1 MMKNL
6 EKRWILLIWS
16 MIAIFVITFTPIIS
30 SDTYSTQTETL
41 DTFLF
46 LESTAH
52 GKMKERLSLDKNVQ
66 LDSQDKLPAS
76 MNQYDGLILID
87 YVPSSSEIS
96 QIQTFSQNG
105 GGVLIITG
113 PDLTKNASLLLALNL
128 ITNTKGQVI
137 GTSTL
142 PRPSDLKHPIISNIE
157 WNSVPSVFNITTF
170 TLSTHSSAIIEDS
183 NGEALIF
190 RTETNILVITIWPE
204 ERHNTEFL
212 LWPYAN
218 YLFRLSELD
227 TIRAESSKIPSYAD
241 WEYSPVPHLF
251 DTIYLGIGVLFI
263 SLISLGGFLYSR
275 KYSQKNPILKEDLG
289 ALSQEI
295 EVNTD
300 WEDIGMHRQISG
312 FLVQLFIGMLIILP
326 NAIMTSLVF
335 PLLILPSP
343 QAVGFYDFTYH
354 FFEALWL
361 IFDLGTAT
369 VLVKFFSEHRVER
382 PQQAVKYIQVFIW
395 YQVLSGLIQ
404 LFFIS
409 FIGSFIFPRTFLA
422 HMSWV
427 FVTHAF
433 FQWPAFFIVFLLI
446 FRAMNRL
453 DLFQILNILV
463 YGIFTITLQYL
474 VIVLFRV
481 ILGSNII
488 FGDSLAGAIGYSI
501 GNYIVRL
508 AAFLTG
514 LWMFKRLGFSVR
526 NLFRIDFSWAE
537 IKESLSFGAKW
548 VGGNMW
554 VPLGWFLQVFLLA
567 EFLPNYT
574 EQQGYFSIAW
584 GLAQIVMLV
593 GLFAESMLGGISESY
608 HAKRKKLTQ
617 YYALNSL
624 KWGAFFDFF
633 FVAILL
639 AIGPRF
645 ILGGA
650 GQEWA
655 GAAIL
660 IPWLLFFH
668 AFGFLSWLGDWMFA
682 GSDRPGWAAM
692 SWIIEQGVRAVLLII
707 FIPQYA
713 FFSKTF
719 GSPLV
724 AVMFAYIPAL
734 VIKDIYM
741 WIAIRR
747 SEYFKFKW
755 KDLAYQGLITPL
767 LTGFF
772 VFILSE
778 IICMVIWG
786 GDIITSVIILLLG
799 TFPMIYVASFIF
811 SFLGGFDENTLAE
824 FKRAAYMAKGVGFL
838 ARGLYWMAEK
848 GAKISP
854 LHNKFPISIYQ
865 LASDEA
871 NSLTAEKKVLVI

>member
-1 MMKNL
+1 MI
-6 EKRWILLIWS
+6 KRRFLLVCTI
-16 MIAIFVITFTPIIS
+16 IPICAVIFTPIIFS
-30 SDTYSTQTETL
+30 NTYSTQTGTL
-41 DTFLF
+41 NTFLL
-46 LESTAH
+46 LESDSH
-52 GKMKERLSLDKNVQ
+52 GKMKERLDLDKNAQ
-66 LDSQDKLPAS
+66 IQRQNKLPAS
-76 MNQYDGLILID
+76 IFQYDGLILID

-96 QIQTFSQNG
+96 QIQSFSQDG
-105 GGVLIITG
+105 GGILIITG
-113 PDLTKNASLLLALNL
+113 PSLTENASILFALDLTTKSTGQIIRTSSIPHPSNL
-128 ITNTKGQVI
+128 EHT
-137 GTSTL
+137 
-142 PRPSDLKHPIISNIE
+142 IISNIE
-157 WNSVPSVFNITTF
+157 WNSVPSVFNASSF
-170 TLSTHSSAIIEDS
+170 TLSSYSTTIIENV
-183 NGEALIF
+183 NGDALIF
-190 RTETNILVITIWPE
+190 EMESNILVITIWPE
-204 ERHNTEFL
+204 ESHNAEFL
-212 LWPYAN
+212 MWPYTN
-218 YLFRLSELD
+218 YLFRISEMEILGAD
-227 TIRAESSKIPSYAD
+227 NAEIPSYAD
-241 WEYSPVPHLF
+241 WEYSPVPHLL
-251 DTIYLGIGVLFI
+251 DTTFLGIGVLFI
-263 SLISLGGFLYSR
+263 SLVSLGGFLYSR
-275 KYSQKNPILKEDLG
+275 KYSQKHPILKEDLE
-289 ALSQEI
+289 ALFQEV
-295 EVNTD
+295 EADRD

-312 FLVQLFIGMLIILP
+312 FLVQLFVGMLIILP

-335 PLLILPSP
+335 PLIILPSP

-369 VLVKFFSEHRVER
+369 VLVKFFSEHRVEQ

-409 FIGSFIFPRTFLA
+409 FLGSFIFPRTFLA

-453 DLFQILNILV
+453 DYFQVLNILL

-474 VIVLFRV
+474 VIVLFRIV
-481 ILGSNII
+481 LGPNII

-501 GNYIVRL
+501 GNYVVRF

-526 NLFRIDFSWAE
+526 NIFRIDFSWVE

-548 VGGNMW
+548 VFGNMW

-574 EQQGYFSIAW
+574 EQQGFFSIAW

-608 HAKRKKLTQ
+608 HAKRKILTQ
-617 YYALNSL
+617 YYTLNSL

-660 IPWLLFFH
+660 IPWMLFFH
-668 AFGFLSWLGDWMFA
+668 AFGFLSWFGDWMFA
-682 GSDRPGWAAM
+682 GSDRPGWAAV
-692 SWIIEQGVRAVLLII
+692 SWIIEQSVRAILLII
-707 FIPQYA
+707 FIQNHA
-713 FFSKTF
+713 FFTQTF

-734 VIKDIYM
+734 ILKDIYM

-755 KDLAYQGLITPL
+755 TDLAYQGIITPL
-767 LTGFF
+767 LTGLF
-772 VFILSE
+772 VFILAE
-778 IICMVIWG
+778 IMCMVIWG

-799 TFPMIYVASFIF
+799 TFPMIYVASFVF
-811 SFLGGFDENTLAE
+811 GLLGGFDENTLAE

-838 ARGLYWMAEK
+838 ARGLYRAAEK
-848 GAKISP
+848 GTKISP

-865 LASDEA
+865 AAAEEAS
-871 NSLTAEKKVLVI
+871 SLTAEKKILVI